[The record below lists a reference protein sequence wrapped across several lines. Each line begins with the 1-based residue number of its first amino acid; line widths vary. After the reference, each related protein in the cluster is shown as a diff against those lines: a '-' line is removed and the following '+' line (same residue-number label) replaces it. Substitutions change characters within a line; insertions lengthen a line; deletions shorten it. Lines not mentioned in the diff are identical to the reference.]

1 MNTFFRWILVACSAP
16 SLALAQTKPD
26 SLGPWNHRVVGT
38 LTFTQV
44 TYANWAQGG
53 QNALAYTATVD
64 GRTEH
69 STSKTSWATTYK
81 FAYGQT
87 SLGDQ
92 GIRKTDDKIDL
103 QSVFT
108 YKYGTFIN
116 PYISATLKTQF
127 ADGFKYDK
135 EGRETVVSAFFDPA
149 FLTQAAG
156 VGYHPVEVLKT
167 RFGAALREIVT
178 SRFRG
183 YSDDPAT
190 TQIENIKIEGGLE
203 WITELAWNIDD
214 NALLTS
220 KLELFSP
227 IKKIDQVVI
236 RGDNTL
242 AVKVGK
248 YITVNLN
255 VQFINEQPVTPKTQV
270 KQALAVGLSY
280 AIL

>member
-1 MNTFFRWILVACSAP
+1 MKKIPICILMLCSTA
-16 SLALAQTKPD
+16 ALAFSQAKPD

-38 LTFTQV
+38 VTFTQV
-44 TYANWAQGG
+44 SYSNWAQGG
-53 QNALAYTATVD
+53 QNALAYAATLD

-69 STSKTSWATTYK
+69 STGKTNWATTYK

-92 GIRKTDDKIDL
+92 GVRKTDDKIDL

-108 YKYGTFIN
+108 YKYGTFVN
-116 PYISATLKTQF
+116 PYVSATLKTQF
-127 ADGFKYDK
+127 AEGLKYDK
-135 EGRETVVSAFFDPA
+135 DGAGTVVSAFFDPA
-149 FLTQAAG
+149 YLTQAAG
-156 VGYHPVEVLKT
+156 VGYQPAEVLKI
-167 RFGAALREIVT
+167 RVGAALREIIT

-183 YSDDPAT
+183 DSDDPAT
-190 TQIENIKIEGGLE
+190 TRIENVKIEGGLE
-203 WITELAWNIDD
+203 WVTELAWNIDD

-227 IKKIDQVVI
+227 IKKANQVVV

-248 YITVNLN
+248 FITVNLN
-255 VQFINEQPVTPKTQV
+255 VQFINEQPVTPRTQV